1 MPVEANPNC
10 VIDVAINE
18 GPPPRDESDYFG
30 RRVELMMAAVEGVV
44 GTFEESFS
52 LDAPRGFSKPK
63 FPVSR

>member
-1 MPVEANPNC
+1 MQVEANPNC
-10 VIDVAINE
+10 VIDVAITE

-30 RRVELMMAAVEGVV
+30 GRVELMMSAVEGVV

-52 LDAPRGFSKPK
+52 PDAPEDFSKPK